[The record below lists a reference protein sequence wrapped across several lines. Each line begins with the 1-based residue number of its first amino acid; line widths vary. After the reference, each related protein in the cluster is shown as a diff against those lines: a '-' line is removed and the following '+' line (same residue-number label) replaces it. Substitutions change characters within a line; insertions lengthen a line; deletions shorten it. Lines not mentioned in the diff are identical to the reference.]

1 MGTQIGGSLIPFVT
15 PQIPFLTLNANT
27 AAPPLPSPGISTLLQ
42 LTGVDGSIAG
52 MEINAFGSVFGNV
65 TLRSAGGTGAAPT
78 NTLNNTVI
86 GVIGAKG
93 YGTTGYATGNNGGL
107 LCFATQNFSDTA
119 MGTACE
125 IAVTA
130 NNTTSAV
137 RGLTLFNGNSAVFG
151 PIDGA
156 TPTAQTLSVQNVIA
170 GTSNTAGANWTIAGS
185 RGTGTG
191 TGGNI
196 VLQVAPAGSSGSSQ
210 NTLVPRMTMLG
221 NGNIGFG
228 TETNPQTVSIGPS
241 WVFSHNAA
249 TGLTNFGSGI
259 TTIGSDSGT
268 DSIGLTSIGVGINP
282 SVAFVRLD
290 NTAASPSNLGSGE
303 VVGGA
308 VFSGWGAGAI
318 QGGRARILANTT
330 EAWTTT
336 FGIDLEFDTTPAG
349 GSRAQAMLIK
359 AGAIFGTG
367 TNDAGAGT
375 SLYTP
380 QAFSSLATCT
390 ASLEGGV
397 AEVNNSNTA
406 TWGATIAGGGTNKVI
421 AHCNGANWTVMGD

>member
-1 MGTQIGGSLIPFVT
+1 
-15 PQIPFLTLNANT
+15 
-27 AAPPLPSPGISTLLQ
+27 
-42 LTGVDGSIAG
+42 
-52 MEINAFGSVFGNV
+52 
-65 TLRSAGGTGAAPT
+65 
-78 NTLNNTVI
+78 
-86 GVIGAKG
+86 
-93 YGTTGYATGNNGGL
+93 
-107 LCFATQNFSDTA
+107 
-119 MGTACE
+119 
-125 IAVTA
+125 
-130 NNTTSAV
+130 
-137 RGLTLFNGNSAVFG
+137 
-151 PIDGA
+151 
-156 TPTAQTLSVQNVIA
+156 
-170 GTSNTAGANWTIAGS
+170 
-185 RGTGTG
+185 
-191 TGGNI
+191 
-196 VLQVAPAGSSGSSQ
+196 
-210 NTLVPRMTMLG
+210 MTMLG

-228 TETNPQTVSIGPS
+228 TETNPQTVSVGPS

-259 TTIGSDSGT
+259 ITIGSDSGT
-268 DSIGLTSIGVGINP
+268 DSIGLTSIGIAINP
-282 SVAFVRLD
+282 SIAFVRLD

-336 FGIDLEFDTTPAG
+336 FGTDLQFDTTPAG
-349 GSRAQAMLIK
+349 GTRTQAMLIK

-390 ASLEGGV
+390 TSLEGGV